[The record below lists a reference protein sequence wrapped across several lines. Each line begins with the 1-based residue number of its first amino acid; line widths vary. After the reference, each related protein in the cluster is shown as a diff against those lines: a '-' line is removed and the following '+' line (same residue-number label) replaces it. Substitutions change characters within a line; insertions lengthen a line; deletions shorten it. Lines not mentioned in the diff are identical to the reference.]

1 MRLCWHARCSG
12 LATFSTARSCST
24 TARFSHGRNSL
35 AARPPPGTP
44 ALTHAAL
51 ASSIISES
59 SYGRN
64 SGWVTI
70 SATSRMTPPLSAA
83 LLRSRAPRITLIC
96 SGRLLE
102 RVTCNASR
110 VTCHVSAP
118 GDAVC
123 GGEDDDGAAGEQH
136 GAAAVPAEVRP
147 QDPHLAQQH
156 QWQWHLVLQKV
167 PSEFYPK
174 VCNHGEGPY

>member
-1 MRLCWHARCSG
+1 MLTLVQKTLVCLLWFGFKFSANFGTLVVTLSGRQAGQMRLCWHARCSG

-35 AARPPPGTP
+35 AARPPPGTL

-110 VTCHVSAP
+110 VTRHASR
-118 GDAVC
+118 
-123 GGEDDDGAAGEQH
+123 
-136 GAAAVPAEVRP
+136 VRT
-147 QDPHLAQQH
+147 
-156 QWQWHLVLQKV
+156 WRRSVRR
-167 PSEFYPK
+167 
-174 VCNHGEGPY
+174 